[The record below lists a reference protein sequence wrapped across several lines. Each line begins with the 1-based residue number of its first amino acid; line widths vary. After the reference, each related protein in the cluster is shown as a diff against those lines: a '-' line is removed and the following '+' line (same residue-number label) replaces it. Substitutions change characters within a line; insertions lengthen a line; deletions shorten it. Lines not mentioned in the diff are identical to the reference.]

1 MRPREHRYSQ
11 VSHDLDFMVIPWKLD
26 VFGNCRSLSGRNLK
40 FTEIGRKRGE
50 LGFIWRKDQAAKICS
65 PKCPDS
71 ISSCCFW
78 PSTNLLP
85 LGGNYFHCSASALL
99 PRHSPI
105 YRAYTSNLKN
115 HLVNSISLEKSCVY
129 ARQYQRSGIQ
139 NCNFLSY
146 SHPISKRQRSCGC
159 SCGFARH
166 SMCLSK
172 SKHCSL
178 ISETRPLFPH
188 FTSHLHQILIWVTL
202 AHR

>member
-1 MRPREHRYSQ
+1 
-11 VSHDLDFMVIPWKLD
+11 
-26 VFGNCRSLSGRNLK
+26 VFGNSSGLSGRNSR
-40 FTEIGRKRGE
+40 FTETVRKRGE
-50 LGFIWRKDQAAKICS
+50 LGLVWRKDQAAKFCS
-65 PKCPDS
+65 PKYPDS

-78 PSTNLLP
+78 PSMNLLP
-85 LGGNYFHCSASALL
+85 LGGNHFHYSASALL

-146 SHPISKRQRSCGC
+146 SHPISKRQRNCGC

-166 SMCLSK
+166 SMCFSK
-172 SKHCSL
+172 SKHCEFDKRDPPP
-178 ISETRPLFPH
+178 IPH
-188 FTSHLHQILIWVTL
+188 FASHLHQILIWVTL